1 MAKITIKKLDI
12 MSYAKV
18 SALIG
23 AIMGFFIGIFAAI
36 ASSFM
41 GAFSGMTGAPLA
53 SGGIAAMGIA
63 AIIVVPIMYGI
74 GAFIGGAIGAFIYN
88 IVAQRIGGIKIET

>member
-1 MAKITIKKLDI
+1 MAKLTVKKLDI

-18 SALIG
+18 SAVIG
-23 AIMGFFIGIFAAI
+23 AIMGFFIGLFAAI

-41 GAFSGMTGAPLA
+41 GSFAGMTGAPLA
-53 SGGIAAMGIA
+53 SGGFAAMGVA
-63 AIIVVPIMYGI
+63 AIVVVPILYAI

-88 IVAQRIGGIKIET
+88 IVAERIGGIKFET